1 MSWKHMQVIDEQ
13 LSLNCLGIDI
23 HTPFFC
29 YIHTSSSLGVESVCT
44 IIFAKKPKKESVT
57 INYQLFLFTSFDT
70 PHSKIVELF
79 CTNLKMTLKS

>member
-1 MSWKHMQVIDEQ
+1 MSNYHLIVWELIFTLH
-13 LSLNCLGIDI
+13 
-23 HTPFFC
+23 FFC

-70 PHSKIVELF
+70 PHSKIVEMF
-79 CTNLKMTLKS
+79 CTNLKTTLKS